1 MAARRRDQAEQ
12 HPQHRR
18 LAGAV
23 RAEQADHAARLDLK
37 ADAVDGANRA
47 KLLGERVNGEIEH
60 ARDSCRRRGAHG
72 ILTCVTSTAVERS
85 ATKNGRSSRASS
97 GEAASTSH
105 QIACSPQRHEARA
118 PLRRSGLRSPLKEA
132 TATPPSSA
140 RWRWWSRYRRAEGVS
155 LTMPEASRRNASLA
169 SGTHP

>member
-1 MAARRRDQAEQ
+1 MAALGREHSKVVARGATAMEGAGLEHRAHLAGRDIEVAVALSADQGLAAGWSDEAEQ

-18 LAGAV
+18 LARAV
-23 RAEQADHAARLDLK
+23 RAQQADDAPWLDLE
-37 ADAVDGANRA
+37 ADVIDSADPTEV
-47 KLLGERVNGEIEH
+47 LGQCVNGEIEH

-72 ILTCVTSTAVERS
+72 ILTSVTSTAVERS

-118 PLRRSGLRSPLKEA
+118 PL
-132 TATPPSSA
+132 
-140 RWRWWSRYRRAEGVS
+140 
-155 LTMPEASRRNASLA
+155 
-169 SGTHP
+169 